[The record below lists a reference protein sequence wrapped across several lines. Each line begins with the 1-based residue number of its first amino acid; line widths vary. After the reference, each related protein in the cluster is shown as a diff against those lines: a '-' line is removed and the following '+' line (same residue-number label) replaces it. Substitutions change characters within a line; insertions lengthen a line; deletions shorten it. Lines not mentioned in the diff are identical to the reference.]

1 MNLDTLTIRH
11 VLVRTHRYFPRSE
24 VVERVGE
31 GQVRRFCYAELAEEA
46 IRFANGLRS
55 LGVREGDRVATLL
68 WNTWPHLVA
77 YLAIPNIGA
86 VIHTLN
92 LRLHPNDL
100 AYIAHH
106 AEDKVLIVED
116 SLVPLYEQF
125 RDRAPFRQ
133 VIVVGD
139 ATKVPG
145 ALSYAE
151 LIQQHEPDERA
162 LVDVHWNTPAFLL
175 YTSGT
180 TGKPKGVL
188 YVHAQ
193 LALAALALTSTIT
206 YYVSKEDSIVLSV
219 PMFHVASWA
228 LPYAGLIVGAKLV
241 LPGPHPQPA
250 DLLNLLSDEQ
260 GTFVAGVPTVWHD
273 AANLVENYP
282 GRWTFSPKL
291 RLILGGSA
299 APEAL
304 IRRWESFGVTV
315 IHGWGMSE
323 VLLGLQSH
331 VKLADFPPEKRYE
344 LLLKQGMP
352 SPFVEAKV
360 LTFDGAEA
368 PWDGQTM
375 GELLV
380 RGAWIADSYY
390 RGESPDSFVDG
401 WLRTG
406 DVAVIDQE
414 GYVKLVDRLKDVIK
428 SGGEWISTIE
438 LENALMSHPAVEEAA
453 VIGVPHERWQERP
466 IGVVVLR
473 RGQSTTAEE
482 LKEYLRQRFVRWWVP
497 DAIVFVDELPKTS
510 TGKLAKATLRERF
523 RDWKWEER
531 A

>member
-11 VLVRTHRYFPRSE
+11 VLLRTKCYFPRSE
-24 VVERVGE
+24 IVERVDE
-31 GQVRRFCYAELAEEA
+31 GRVCRYRYAQLAEESL
-46 IRFANGLRS
+46 RLANALKS
-55 LGVREGDRVATLL
+55 LGVQEGDRVATLL
-68 WNTWPHLVA
+68 WNTWPHPVA

-100 AYIAHH
+100 AYITEH
-106 AEDKVLIVED
+106 AEDRVLIVEE
-116 SLVPLYEQF
+116 SLLPLYEGF
-125 RDRAPFRQ
+125 RDRAPFEH

-139 ATKVPG
+139 ASKVPG
-145 ALSYAE
+145 ALSYEE
-151 LIQQHEPDERA
+151 LIQQHEPDERCLA
-162 LVDVHWNTPAFLL
+162 EVHWNTPAFLFS
-175 YTSGT
+175 TSGT
-180 TGKPKGVL
+180 TGRPKGVL

-206 YYVSKEDSIVLSV
+206 YYVSKDDSILLSV

-228 LPYAGLIVGAKLV
+228 LPYAGLIVGAKMV

-260 GTFVAGVPTVWHD
+260 GTFVAGVPTIWHD
-273 AANLVENYP
+273 AANLVERYP
-282 GRWTFSPKL
+282 GRWTFSPRL

-323 VLLGLQSH
+323 VLLGLQAH
-331 VKLADFPPEKRYE
+331 VKLSDFPPERHYE

-352 SPFVEAKV
+352 APFVEAKI
-360 LTFDGAEA
+360 LTFDGKEA

-380 RGAWIADSYY
+380 RDAWIADSYY

-406 DVAVIDQE
+406 DVGIIDSE

-438 LENALMSHPAVEEAA
+438 LENALMSHPAIEEAA

-466 IGVVVLR
+466 LAVVVLR
-473 RGQSTTAEE
+473 EGKTVTPEE
-482 LKEYLRQRFVRWWVP
+482 LREYLRERFVRWWVP
-497 DAIVFVDELPKTS
+497 DAFVFVDELPKTS
-510 TGKLAKATLRERF
+510 TGKLAKAVLRERF
-523 RDWKWEER
+523 CDWKWEGSK
-531 A
+531 

>member
-1 MNLDTLTIRH
+1 MCIGTRRLSFFNTL
-11 VLVRTHRYFPRSE
+11 
-24 VVERVGE
+24 
-31 GQVRRFCYAELAEEA
+31 
-46 IRFANGLRS
+46 
-55 LGVREGDRVATLL
+55 
-68 WNTWPHLVA
+68 
-77 YLAIPNIGA
+77 
-86 VIHTLN
+86 
-92 LRLHPNDL
+92 
-100 AYIAHH
+100 
-106 AEDKVLIVED
+106 
-116 SLVPLYEQF
+116 
-125 RDRAPFRQ
+125 
-133 VIVVGD
+133 
-139 ATKVPG
+139 
-145 ALSYAE
+145 
-151 LIQQHEPDERA
+151 
-162 LVDVHWNTPAFLL
+162 
-175 YTSGT
+175 GT

-250 DLLNLLSDEQ
+250 DLLNVLSDEE

-331 VKLADFPPEKRYE
+331 VKLADFPPGKRYE
-344 LLLKQGMP
+344 LLLEQGMP

-368 PWDGQTM
+368 PWDGQTL

-380 RGAWIADSYY
+380 RGAWIADSSY

-414 GYVKLVDRLKDVIK
+414 GYVKLVDRSKDVIT

-473 RGQSTTAEE
+473 WGRSTTAEG
-482 LKEYLRQRFVRWWVP
+482 LREYLRQRFVRWWVP

>member
-1 MNLDTLTIRH
+1 M
-11 VLVRTHRYFPRSE
+11 FSP
-24 VVERVGE
+24 
-31 GQVRRFCYAELAEEA
+31 
-46 IRFANGLRS
+46 
-55 LGVREGDRVATLL
+55 GDRVATLL

-100 AYIAHH
+100 ASIVQH
-106 AEDKVLIVED
+106 AEDRVLIMEE
-116 SLVPLYEQF
+116 SLISLYDQF
-125 RDRAPFRQ
+125 RDRARFER

-139 ATKVPG
+139 ASEVPG
-145 ALSYAE
+145 ALSYEE
-151 LIQQHEPDERA
+151 LIARVPADERSLA
-162 LVDVHWNTPAFLL
+162 SVHWNTPAFLL

-206 YYVSKEDSIVLSV
+206 YYVSKDDSILLSV

-228 LPYAGLIVGAKLV
+228 LPCAGLVVGAKLV
-241 LPGPHPQPA
+241 LPGPHPQPIE
-250 DLLNLLSDEQ
+250 LLNLLSDEQ

-273 AANLVENYP
+273 AANLVERYP
-282 GRWTFSPKL
+282 GRWTFSSRL

-315 IHGWGMSE
+315 VHGWGMSE
-323 VLLGLQSH
+323 VLLGLQAH
-331 VKLADFPPEKRYE
+331 VKLEDFPVEQRYE

-352 SPFVEAKV
+352 APFVEAKV
-360 LTFDGAEA
+360 LTFEGQEA

-390 RGESPDSFVDG
+390 RGESPQSFVDG

-406 DVAVIDQE
+406 DVGVIDSE

-438 LENALMSHPAVEEAA
+438 LENALMSHPAIEEAA

-466 IGVVVLR
+466 IAVVVLR
-473 RGQSTTAEE
+473 EGQAVAPEE
-482 LKEYLRQRFVRWWVP
+482 LQQYLRERFVRWWVP
-497 DAIVFVDELPKTS
+497 DAVVFVKELPKTS
-510 TGKLAKATLRERF
+510 TGKLAKAVLREQF
-523 RDWKWEER
+523 RNWKWEGV

>member
-11 VLVRTHRYFPRSE
+11 VLLRTQCYFPRSE
-24 VVERVGE
+24 IVERVGE
-31 GQVRRFCYAELAEEA
+31 GQVRRFRYAQLAEESL
-46 IRFANGLRS
+46 RLANALKQ
-55 LGVREGDRVATLL
+55 LGVGTGDRVATLL

-100 AYIAHH
+100 AYIANH
-106 AEDKVLIVED
+106 AEDKVLIVEE
-116 SLVPLYEQF
+116 SLLPLYEGF
-125 RDRAPFRQ
+125 RDRAPFQ
-133 VIVVGD
+133 HVIVIGD
-139 ATKVPG
+139 ASKVPG
-145 ALSYAE
+145 ALSYDQ
-151 LIQQHEPDERA
+151 LIREHAPDRSA
-162 LVDVHWNTPAFLL
+162 LADVHWDTPAFLL

-180 TGKPKGVL
+180 TGRPKGVL

-206 YYVSKEDSIVLSV
+206 YYVSKDDSIVVSV
-219 PMFHVASWA
+219 PLFHVAGWA
-228 LPYAGLIVGAKLV
+228 LPYAGLVVGAKLV
-241 LPGPHPQPA
+241 LPGPHPQPV

-273 AANLVENYP
+273 AANLVEKYP
-282 GRWTFSPKL
+282 GRWTFSPRL

-304 IRRWESFGVTV
+304 IRRWQSFGVTV

-323 VLLGLQSH
+323 VLLGLQAH
-331 VKLADFPPEKRYE
+331 VKLDDVPPEERIQW
-344 LLLKQGMP
+344 LLKQGMP
-352 SPFVEAKV
+352 APFVEAKV
-360 LTFDGAEA
+360 LTFDGKEA

-380 RGAWIADSYY
+380 RGAWIADAYY
-390 RGESPDSFVDG
+390 RNESPDSFVDG

-406 DVAVIDQE
+406 DVAVIDAE

-438 LENALMSHPAVEEAA
+438 LENALMSHPAIEEAA

-466 IGVVVLR
+466 IAVVVLR
-473 RGQSTTAEE
+473 EGQSVTAEE
-482 LKEYLRQRFVRWWVP
+482 LKEYLRERFVRWWVP
-497 DAIVFVDELPKTS
+497 DAFVFVDQLPKTS
-510 TGKLAKATLRERF
+510 TGKLAKAVLRERY
-523 RDWKWEER
+523 RDWKWEESK
-531 A
+531 